1 MEGRGKNIIFAK
13 KTTHKNPLFS
23 SKKGEN
29 ILFWTVRGGQ
39 GPLFVLPRGCPWSEL
54 PALS

>member
-1 MEGRGKNIIFAK
+1 MEGRGKNILFAK
-13 KTTHKNPLFS
+13 KNTKTDYFHR
-23 SKKGEN
+23 KKAKN